1 MISQRKIF
9 GEHPVRHKNIEKEKD
24 KKNDVIRKYKQ
35 RSNKVLN
42 ECLEFQMYMYHYY
55 FTKL

>member
-24 KKNDVIRKYKQ
+24 KKNDVIRKYK
-35 RSNKVLN
+35 
-42 ECLEFQMYMYHYY
+42 
-55 FTKL
+55 